1 MTKLDQIVEQYP
13 DSEILKC
20 DGYDDCVLG
29 YEYNWDGN
37 IRLIYSIDKIITKL
51 VGDDGMDVDEAIE
64 YFEFNMRGSYVG
76 EQTPIWCQDD
86 F

>member
-1 MTKLDQIVEQYP
+1 MNKLEQIVEQYP
-13 DSEILKC
+13 DSEILKA
-20 DGYDDCVLG
+20 DGFDECVLG

-51 VGDDGMDVDEAIE
+51 VVEGMDVDDAIE
-64 YFEFNMRGSYVG
+64 YFEFNMRGAYVG